1 MKRPL
6 CFISLIITAIVFI
19 YLEFSV
25 STLTNYSPVAE
36 DGSFIEMTGIVS
48 EKEVRL
54 GLTGEEVLVIYLI
67 PSDRL
72 KGNFKYVEC
81 YLENDGFKPYVGEMV
96 SLGGKVSAFS
106 SPRNP
111 GEFDSRL
118 YYSSLKIA
126 YRLYNTRIY
135 ASDGKRDFIKEN
147 LYRLRRFLENILDN
161 RLDKNDS
168 SIMKA
173 VLLGDKAFMDE
184 EVKELYKNSGI
195 MHVLAVS
202 GLHISILGMGVYKLL
217 KKLKLPMVL
226 GTSISIAIMFLYGSM
241 CGLSTSAFRAIC
253 MFVVMILSKVL
264 GRTYDVL
271 SALALSELLLIFDQ
285 PLYLYNSGFLFSFAA
300 VVAIALIKPNLF
312 SQNDGKRLREMR
324 FVDDKKDGF
333 IKRYADKAV
342 ESLKVG
348 ICVTIMTL
356 PVYVSFYYTFPIYS
370 FFLNIVVL
378 PLMEPLMILGIIL
391 LLTGCIAYF
400 LVSIVSMALLGMG
413 VGIFVD
419 IEAFLIHVILKIYS
433 TLCLGTGILPG
444 KILYLGHSQKWK
456 IVLYYVLVALII
468 IFPKVKT
475 NNKVLR
481 YRYCGKWL
489 VLISATVILLYKNL
503 PDLQIS
509 MIDVGQG
516 DSILLR
522 THHETILIDGG
533 STSKK
538 KVGKYSIIPY
548 LSYEDI
554 GKLDAVVITHEDLDH
569 ISGILEIFDLVKK
582 DDFVINNLILP
593 DVYKLCRKKG
603 YLELEEAAKELGIPV
618 SYISCGEKI
627 AFKDLELTCLN
638 PQKDMTV
645 EGANEYSTV
654 LYLKYGQFKALFTGD
669 VEGKGQEH
677 LVADIKKDK
686 AEYEDLT
693 LLKVAHHGSRYTTD
707 TEFVELLSPKVA
719 CISCGEGNSYGH
731 PHAELLERLKNSGTR
746 IYRTDESGNIT
757 VKINGNKMNI
767 RAFLD

>member
-19 YLEFSV
+19 YLEFSI
-25 STLTNYSPVAE
+25 SKLTNYSPAQE
-36 DGSFIEMTGIVS
+36 DGTYLEEAGIVA

-54 GLTGEEVLVIYLI
+54 NSAGEEVLVIYLI
-67 PSDRL
+67 PGDRL

-81 YLENDGFKPYVGEMV
+81 YLESGGFEPSVGEMV
-96 SLGGKVSAFS
+96 SIGGKVSAFS
-106 SPRNP
+106 PPRNP
-111 GEFDSRL
+111 GEVDSRL

-126 YRLYNTRIY
+126 YRLYNAKIH
-135 ASDGKRDFIKEN
+135 AADGKKDFVKEN
-147 LYRLRRFLENILDN
+147 LYRLRRFLEKILDK
-161 RLDKNDS
+161 RLDKGDS

-173 VLLGDKAFMDE
+173 VLLGDKAFMDD

-195 MHVLAVS
+195 MHILAVS
-202 GLHISILGMGVYKLL
+202 GLHISILGMGIYKLL
-217 KKLKLPMVL
+217 KRLKLPMVF
-226 GTSISIAIMFLYGSM
+226 GTIISVAIMFLYGSM

-253 MFVVMILSKVL
+253 MFVVMIFSKVI

-271 SALALSELLLIFDQ
+271 SALALSELLLILDQ
-285 PLYLYNSGFLFSFAA
+285 PLYLYNSGFLFSFGAI
-300 VVAIALIKPNLF
+300 VAIALLKPNLF
-312 SQNDGKRLREMR
+312 LQKDGKKQKEMK
-324 FVDDKKDGF
+324 FADDKEERF
-333 IKRYADKAV
+333 IKRYTNKV
-342 ESLKVG
+342 KESLKVG
-348 ICVTIMTL
+348 ISVTIMTL

-370 FFLNIVVL
+370 FFLNLVVL

-391 LLTGCIAYF
+391 LFTGCIAYF
-400 LVSIVSMALLGMG
+400 FVSVVAMTLLGMG
-413 VGIFVD
+413 IGIFAD
-419 IEAFLIHVILKIYS
+419 IEAFLIHVILKVYG
-433 TLCLGTGILPG
+433 TLCLGTGMLPG
-444 KILYLGHSQKWK
+444 KILYLGHTQKWK
-456 IVLYYVLVALII
+456 IVLYYALVALII
-468 IFPKVKT
+468 AFSKVKT
-475 NNKVLR
+475 NDYLLR

-548 LSYEDI
+548 LSYEGI
-554 GKLDAVVITHEDLDH
+554 GKLDAVVITHEDRDH
-569 ISGILEIFDLVKK
+569 ISGILEILDLVKK
-582 DDFVINNLILP
+582 GDFVINNLILP
-593 DVYKLCRKKG
+593 DVYKLCRKDG
-603 YLELEEAAKELGIPV
+603 YLELENTAKELGIPV
-618 SYISCGEKI
+618 SYISCGEKL
-627 AFKDLELTCLN
+627 AFNDVELTCLN

-645 EGANEYSTV
+645 DGANEYSTV
-654 LYLKYGQFKALFTGD
+654 LYLKHGQFKALFTGD

-677 LVADIKKDK
+677 LVADIKKEK
-686 AEYEDLT
+686 AEFENLT

-707 TEFVELLSPKVA
+707 TEFVELLSPRVA
-719 CISCGEGNSYGH
+719 CISCGVGNSYGH
-731 PHAELLERLKNSGTR
+731 PHAELLERLRKAGTK

-757 VKINGNKMNI
+757 VEINGNKMNI